1 MDRANTPAAR
11 PGNAPVT
18 RLGGASGGGA
28 GTPVAGHDRHPT
40 RGGGWQLPPSPPT
53 PHPPSRDASLQSPRK
68 NGRPAR
74 TARRPRPPP
83 TVRPWRYGQLH
94 VATAPW
100 QWGAPPRR
108 RLVGHRGCHAP
119 SVGRRSRRRHTAA
132 APPSGGDAGHASDCQ
147 TAVAPVAW
155 SPTRPLTSARGG
167 ARLAAHALG
176 HRGKAGRDSASW
188 IACDWT
194 RCRFNHIQRI
204 GSLRCGPSRHAA
216 IRPFFFFF
224 FCWHRGLGRPRCG
237 CAWVGYRR
245 R

>member
-1 MDRANTPAAR
+1 MDRTNTPAAR

-119 SVGRRSRRRHTAA
+119 PVGRRSRRRHTAA

-167 ARLAAHALG
+167 ARLAAHALEQSQQCRLSYKYG
-176 HRGKAGRDSASW
+176 TRVPTCLTWHHMRKLAPPTTSRMQNFRKRARNDLQRRDKSSR
-188 IACDWT
+188 IT
-194 RCRFNHIQRI
+194 QR
-204 GSLRCGPSRHAA
+204 
-216 IRPFFFFF
+216 
-224 FCWHRGLGRPRCG
+224 
-237 CAWVGYRR
+237 
-245 R
+245 